1 MWPFFWGRWVVL
13 APVTLNP
20 QEVFAVNFKTGGV
33 VHTDDLRVK
42 FDRFLPIMPLLQN
55 VVLVAPPGFVHCT
68 NVKVQDCECFQTTGQ
83 IQEATVCFPKH
94 FRVVTFYNKALYE
107 RNLIFI
113 INEHRELAV
122 HSIGTE
128 VNQREL
134 WGCASLEAFRVQRAR
149 MYLCFGARKHYLG
162 IGRV

>member
-55 VVLVAPPGFVHCT
+55 VVLVAPLGFVHYT